1 MANKI
6 LQQFAPI
13 LIIFA
18 LALTALIFDYKAA
31 SFDYNRTEILN
42 GEWWRVITGHFFHTN
57 TVHFILNTAGLIL
70 LASLHHKFYRVST
83 VFSLLVFSAVFIS
96 ICLIFTSDLMR
107 YVGLSGVLHAFF
119 AWGALQDIKHKEK
132 TGYLLFVGLWAKVI
146 YEQLYGAS
154 AEVSAM
160 INATV
165 AVDAHLWGAIAGTLF
180 FIFGSLVN
188 FKTKAP

>member
-1 MANKI
+1 M
-6 LQQFAPI
+6 
-13 LIIFA
+13 
-18 LALTALIFDYKAA
+18 
-31 SFDYNRTEILN
+31 
-42 GEWWRVITGHFFHTN
+42 
-57 TVHFILNTAGLIL
+57 
-70 LASLHHKFYRVST
+70 
-83 VFSLLVFSAVFIS
+83 
-96 ICLIFTSDLMR
+96 FTSDLMR

-132 TGYLLFVGLWAKVI
+132 TGYLLFLGLWAKII

-180 FIFGSLVN
+180 FVFGQLAN
-188 FKTKAP
+188 LKTRAS